1 MGFFSSSG
9 KEGGTGW
16 GERETVGE
24 KKKKKKDRERAEK
37 SKAMSNLVEPEA
49 GERPWQSQQLTG

>member
-16 GERETVGE
+16 GERETLGGE
-24 KKKKKKDRERAEK
+24 KKKKQ
-37 SKAMSNLVEPEA
+37 
-49 GERPWQSQQLTG
+49 GEGEGRKEQGDEQFS

>member
-16 GERETVGE
+16 GERETLGDGGKE
-24 KKKKKKDRERAEK
+24 ERERAEK
-37 SKAMSNLVEPEA
+37 SKAMSNLVEPEV
-49 GERPWQSQQLTG
+49 GERPWQWQQLTG

>member
-16 GERETVGE
+16 GERETLGE
-24 KKKKKKDRERAEK
+24 KKK
-37 SKAMSNLVEPEA
+37 
-49 GERPWQSQQLTG
+49 GEGEGRKEQGYEQFS